1 MALFIFTRLFLGAES
16 GEREPLLA
24 HGTPSYEVQRGTPF
38 LHVDVTPW
46 HLVWSGVKAAL
57 SQESLESGIP
67 VDLSSVSHY
76 LLPTPRPDPA
86 SLYLWVVSKAPLA
99 LLEVFL

>member
-1 MALFIFTRLFLGAES
+1 MGAES

-38 LHVDVTPW
+38 LHVNG
-46 HLVWSGVKAAL
+46 GVKAAL
-57 SQESLESGIP
+57 SQGSLESGIP
-67 VDLSSVSHY
+67 VDLSSVSHH